1 MPELPDVE
9 VFRQYAQKHV
19 MNKKIT
25 RVEYHDAGQ
34 VLESTKQKI
43 SRRVKGEK
51 FIQSGR
57 VGKHMFLKISSGS
70 WLALHFG
77 MTGYLKYF
85 KSDNDP
91 PEYSK
96 ADFYFDDGHALAF
109 ISKRK
114 LGELEITENTDT
126 YCKENDIGIDVYDS
140 SFEEFVEAL
149 DDKRGGIK
157 NVLMDQSCVSGIGNV
172 YSDEILY
179 QENLHPKVK
188 FEKLDDRALK
198 SLYNTIQRVMRT
210 AINHN
215 ADPSKFPGRYLL
227 QHRKEG
233 EECPECKGK
242 IKKIKINGRGCYICP
257 GCQKL

>member
-9 VFRQYAQKHV
+9 IFRQYAQKHA

-25 RVEYHDAGQ
+25 RVAYHGAGQ

-43 SRRVKGEK
+43 SRQVKNANFTE
-51 FIQSGR
+51 SAR

-77 MTGYLKYF
+77 MTGNLKYF
-85 KSDNDP
+85 ESHNDP
-91 PEYSK
+91 PKYSK
-96 ADFYFDDGHALAF
+96 ADFYFDDDRALAF

-114 LGELEITENTDT
+114 LGELEITKDPDT
-126 YCKENDIGIDVYDS
+126 YCKDHNIGIDVYDG
-140 SFEEFVEAL
+140 SFEEFKEAL
-149 DDKRGGIK
+149 KDKRGGIK
-157 NVLMDQSCVSGIGNV
+157 NVLMDQSRVSGIGNE

-179 QENLHPKVK
+179 QEKLHPKAK
-188 FEKLDDRALK
+188 FEKLNEKALK
-198 SLYNTIQRVMRT
+198 SLYNTIQRVMKT
-210 AINHN
+210 AINN
-215 ADPSKFPGRYLL
+215 KADPSKFPDRYLL

-233 EECPECKGK
+233 EECPDCKGK

-257 GCQKL
+257 ECQKL